1 MGLLDGTPWEHEVL
15 CGRCGRGEA
24 ECCCPPDEEPPEPF
38 VPANQQRVRIAVEKR
53 KKGKRVT
60 TVNGLMGPDAQ
71 RRELLARLKTG
82 CGSGGTEKNGAIEI
96 QGNHQ
101 QRITE
106 LLAELGYR
114 VG

>member
-60 TVNGLMGPDAQ
+60 
-71 RRELLARLKTG
+71 
-82 CGSGGTEKNGAIEI
+82 GGTEKNGAIEI

-101 QRITE
+101 QRITA
-106 LLAELGYR
+106 LLVELGYR